1 MIVGEDVAL
10 AVHDEAGTQ
19 ALLRHLAI
27 EEIKLHGAGR
37 HAHHRRQH
45 PAIDA
50 DVVLLIVVEVLRC
63 GRFSELDMR
72 GAGDPTAD
80 LRCRLKAAVGGEEIE
95 TGYDG
100 NSQNKNARKLIH
112 SKPNLVAVCSMA
124 KRANSP

>member
-10 AVHDEAGTQ
+10 AIHDEAGAQ
-19 ALLRHLAI
+19 AFLRHLAVK
-27 EEIKLHGAGR
+27 EIKLHRTGG

-50 DVVLLIVVEVLRC
+50 DVVLLIVVEILRR
-63 GRFSELDMR
+63 GGLGELDVR
-72 GAGDPTAD
+72 GPGDPTAD
-80 LRCRLKAAVGGEEIE
+80 LRRRLKAAVGGEEIE

-100 NSQNKNARKLIH
+100 NSQHKNARKLIH

>member
-1 MIVGEDVAL
+1 VIVSEDVAL
-10 AVHDEAGTQ
+10 AIHDESRAQ
-19 ALLRHLAI
+19 ALLRHFAI
-27 EEIKLHGAGR
+27 EEIKLHRTGGD
-37 HAHHRRQH
+37 AHHRRQH

-50 DVVLLIVVEVLRC
+50 DVVLLIIVDILRR